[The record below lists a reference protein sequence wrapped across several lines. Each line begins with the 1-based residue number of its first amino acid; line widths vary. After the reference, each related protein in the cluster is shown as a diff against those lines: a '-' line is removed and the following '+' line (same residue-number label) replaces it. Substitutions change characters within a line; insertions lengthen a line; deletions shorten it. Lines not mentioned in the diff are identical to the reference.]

1 MLTLPFT
8 KLEKDDTGAMNFVL
22 DLLAAQLTNTD
33 RYGNS
38 TTLILIKT
46 RASHFMTALTPL
58 ITVQLKSS
66 EASIR
71 GKSLESVPTCLS
83 SPYKV
88 GCPFVRHET
97 HAFPLGS
104 FNAVS
109 QSHCR

>member
-33 RYGNS
+33 R
-38 TTLILIKT
+38 
-46 RASHFMTALTPL
+46 PL